1 MKNTILNLISILM
14 LWLPFGG
21 AAQEVIAENPAII
34 PQPAEILWKEG
45 VFTLPEKTV
54 VCYNSEA
61 KASAAW
67 LQQLLKNTNTQ
78 SFPMEGEDCLGFSL
92 KIDKTLKESLGDEG
106 YKLNITENK
115 VSLLAA
121 TEAGLFYA
129 IQSLRQMFPAEIE
142 TEKISGKIKL
152 KQVAITDVPKY
163 EWRGTMIDIS
173 RSFFGPEYIK
183 KHLDRMA
190 FYKLNRLHLH
200 LTDDQGWRIEIKQL
214 PKLTEVGSKG
224 AVKGGRSGFLTQD
237 EYKDIQEYAAARN
250 IIIIPEID
258 MPGHNYSALMAYPE
272 LNCDEFAN
280 LTPARATP
288 PALYHE
294 YNVGWSKFCLENPE
308 TYDFVATVMG
318 EMAEITE
325 GPWLHIGGDEIE
337 DPLYEEFMVK
347 ADSIVRGL
355 GKTTIGWEEA
365 TKAEVDS
372 SFISQ
377 RWHGEVE
384 SVVDVKVIE
393 SICSSFYFDHANVE
407 GQESTNNWCKEDGV
421 SLKNVYD
428 FKSDNPSVLGV
439 EAPVWT
445 EMVLSDSA
453 LDDRFWPRSI
463 ALAEVGWSK
472 TENRKYKDF
481 LNRLGKH
488 GERLDRMKV
497 DYYRTPEVN
506 WNSERSNGVFSG
518 FIPFSK

>member
-1 MKNTILNLISILM
+1 MKTSGSSLIFILVLLI
-14 LWLPFGG
+14 PFTGI
-21 AAQEVIAENPAII
+21 AQEVVVENPAII
-34 PQPAEILWKEG
+34 PQPAEIEWKEG
-45 VFTLPEKTV
+45 TFTLPERTV

-61 KASAAW
+61 KTSAAW
-67 LQQLLKNTNTQ
+67 LQQLLKNTNTK
-78 SFPMEGEDCLGFSL
+78 SFPMQGEDCLGFSL
-92 KIDKTLKESLGDEG
+92 TIDENLKENLGDEG
-106 YKLNITENK
+106 YQLDITHNK
-115 VSLLAA
+115 VILSAA
-121 TEAGLFYA
+121 TEGGMFYA
-129 IQSLRQMFPAEIE
+129 IQTLRQMFPAEIE
-142 TEKISGKIKL
+142 SGKISEAIML
-152 KQVAITDVPKY
+152 RQVSITDIPKY
-163 EWRGTMIDIS
+163 EWRGSMIDIS
-173 RSFFGPEYIK
+173 RSFFGPEYIR
-183 KHLDRMA
+183 KHIDRMA

-200 LTDDQGWRIEIKQL
+200 LTDDQGWRIEIKEL

-224 AVKGGRSGFLTQD
+224 AVKGGRSGFLTQ
-237 EYKDIQEYAAARN
+237 EQYKEIQEYAAARN

-272 LNCDEFAN
+272 LNCDDFAN

-288 PALYHE
+288 PELFHE

-308 TYDFVATVMG
+308 TYDFVATVLG
-318 EMAEITE
+318 EMAEIND

-355 GKTTIGWEEA
+355 GKTAIGWEEA

-377 RWHGEVE
+377 RWHGKVE
-384 SVVDVKVIE
+384 SVVDVKTIE
-393 SICSSFYFDHANVE
+393 SICSHFYLDHANVE
-407 GQESTNNWCKEDGV
+407 GQKSTNNWCKKDGV

-428 FKSDNPSVLGV
+428 FRTDNPNVLGV

-463 ALAEVGWSK
+463 AMAEVGWSK
-472 TENRKYKDF
+472 TENREFKDF
-481 LNRLGKH
+481 LSRLGKH

-497 DYYRTPEVN
+497 NYHRSPEVN
-506 WNSERSNGVFSG
+506 WNSERSDGIFSG
-518 FIPFSK
+518 FSPSSE